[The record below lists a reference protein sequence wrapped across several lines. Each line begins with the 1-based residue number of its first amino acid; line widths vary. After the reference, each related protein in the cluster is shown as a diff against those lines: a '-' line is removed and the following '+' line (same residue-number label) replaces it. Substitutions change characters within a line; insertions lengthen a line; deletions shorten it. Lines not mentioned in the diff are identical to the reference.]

1 VNQDELRTR
10 IYSKIDT
17 IPTLPAVFPKLLRL
31 MEDDQATTA
40 DVAGAISQDPALTSS
55 ILKVANS
62 AYYGFPKEIATL
74 DRAVTLLGFNM
85 VKSLALSI
93 GVIRS
98 LPITVSTGSFT
109 QEGLWAHSLAVA
121 TAMEQFARHHRQSR
135 DKDYLFVMGLLHD
148 IGKVVLIEFFTE
160 AFLQAMELMQRQE
173 EIPLHQA
180 ELGIIGMDHGQ
191 VGAMLLARW
200 KIPPTISDPIAAH
213 HRPETAEETDR
224 ADLAMLRVADGL
236 VQKLGIGEGGNRSPL
251 EIDEEDLRLLGIGE
265 KQLEPVA
272 SHLDRARQGILD
284 FFRALH

>member
-1 VNQDELRTR
+1 
-10 IYSKIDT
+10 
-17 IPTLPAVFPKLLRL
+17 
-31 MEDDQATTA
+31 
-40 DVAGAISQDPALTSS
+40 
-55 ILKVANS
+55 
-62 AYYGFPKEIATL
+62 
-74 DRAVTLLGFNM
+74 M
-85 VKSLALSI
+85 V
-93 GVIRS
+93 
-98 LPITVSTGSFT
+98 
-109 QEGLWAHSLAVA
+109 HAVA
-121 TAMEQFARHHRQSR
+121 TALDQFARHQRQSR
-135 DKDYLFVMGLLHD
+135 DKDYLFLMGLRHD